1 MKPPAN
7 QPATVAASFD
17 GRLTKYGSMRPA
29 RAPASQPST
38 MAARSRTRPT
48 ASRSRSDPRRARI
61 ALLDFIAQVLPDL
74 LVEPRELLAESD
86 LDHVAR
92 ARQRDRIAGLHP
104 ARARRQHDH
113 LVAQRDGLLEVVGDE
128 EHRVACLRPE
138 VQQLVLH
145 EVARLHVECAEG
157 LV

>member
-29 RAPASQPST
+29 RAPASQPRT

-48 ASRSRSDPRRARI
+48 ASRTASDPRRARI
-61 ALLDFIAQVLPDL
+61 ALLDFIAEVLPDL
-74 LVEPRELLAESD
+74 LVEPRELLAEAN

-92 ARQRDRIAGLHP
+92 PRQRDRIAGLDPTRRRHSV
-104 ARARRQHDH
+104 ARARVSAAGRRRIVSGSATFCSAVFHGSS
-113 LVAQRDGLLEVVGDE
+113 ASRWK
-128 EHRVACLRPE
+128 R
-138 VQQLVLH
+138 
-145 EVARLHVECAEG
+145 
-157 LV
+157 